1 MRKARGSTQ
10 ANGQPGPGAATR
22 GYRPIRDYA
31 AIGDCH
37 GAALVARDGGIDWC
51 CLRRHDADPV
61 FCRLLDAEKGG
72 FFAIR
77 PIGDYEVARSY
88 VERTNILRTI
98 FTTPTGQVALTDFMP
113 VGRRFGAST
122 HDYVSLNI
130 PNWLVRRIEGLS
142 GDCEVEV
149 VYRPSLDFARQTARL
164 TLADGRIQG
173 EGTPDLFADLAF
185 NIEGDV
191 ARATV
196 TIGPGERCDLVLA
209 GNSVQGEDPRH
220 RVDEVLAVT
229 QAFWREWIGYCRYG
243 GPHAD
248 MVRRSAL
255 VLKLLTYAPT
265 GALVAA
271 LTTSLPEQIGGER
284 NWDYR
289 FSWLRDSSF
298 TLYALAGLGYAGE
311 ARCYHDY
318 LARCLR
324 QTLPQVQIM
333 YGIGYEPDLV
343 ETNLDHLDGYQGSRP
358 VRRGNEAY
366 RQRQLDVYGQV
377 LDLALL
383 YEALGGRLDEPYR
396 RILGSLARY
405 AELHWAEPDQGLW
418 EMRGEPQHHVHGK
431 LMGWVALDR
440 AAKLLGG
447 GRDWSGT
454 AEKILQAIKE
464 QGVDPR
470 GGQLTQAFGS
480 SESDAAL
487 LLAPML
493 GVPLSPAT
501 IEQTVAAV
509 ERQLRHGD
517 FLHRYRSPDGLEG
530 EEGAFLICS
539 FWLVDA
545 LLAIDRGKEAHELFD
560 RLCAAANDV
569 GLFAEEIDPDDGAFL
584 GNFPQA
590 FTHLALIGSAVNLR
604 LYAKYGAAGVAGSY
618 ADRVRR
624 SVEATFGW
632 RGIWAAIKQ
641 CRMPLRLW
649 PSTQSYLLWP

>member
-1 MRKARGSTQ
+1 MQ
-10 ANGQPGPGAATR
+10 ANSRPESNAPTR

-51 CLRRHDADPV
+51 ALRRHDADPV

-77 PIGDYEVARSY
+77 PVGDYEVARAY
-88 VERTNILRTI
+88 VEGTNILRTV
-98 FTTPTGQVALTDFMP
+98 FTTPTGQFALTDFMP

-122 HDYVSLNI
+122 HDYVSLNVA
-130 PNWLVRRIEGLS
+130 NWLVRRIEGLV
-142 GDCEVEV
+142 GNCELEV
-149 VYRPSLDFARQTARL
+149 VYRPSVDFARKPAQL
-164 TLADGRIQG
+164 TLTEGRVRAG
-173 EGTPDLFADLAF
+173 GTPDLFADLAF
-185 NIEGDV
+185 ELEGDV
-191 ARATV
+191 ARATL
-196 TIGPGERCDLVLA
+196 TIGSGERRDLVLA
-209 GNSVQGEDPRH
+209 GNSVQGEDPR
-220 RVDEVLAVT
+220 RRIDEFLAVT
-229 QAFWREWIGYCRYG
+229 QAFWREWIAYCRYR

-255 VLKLLTYAPT
+255 ALKLLTYAPT
-265 GALVAA
+265 GAVVAA
-271 LTTSLPEQIGGER
+271 LTTSLPEQLGGER

-298 TLYALAGLGYAGE
+298 MLYALAGLGYAGE

-318 LARCLR
+318 LTRCLR
-324 QTLPQVQIM
+324 ETLPRVQIM
-333 YGIGYEPDLV
+333 YGIGYEAELV
-343 ETNLDHLDGYQGSRP
+343 ETELDHLDGYEASRP

-366 RQRQLDVYGQV
+366 SQRQLDVYGQV
-377 LDLALL
+377 FDLALI
-383 YEALGGRLDEPYR
+383 YDTLGGRLDKQYR
-396 RILGSLARY
+396 RILRSLADY

-418 EMRGEPQHHVHGK
+418 EMRGAPQHHVHGK

-440 AAKLLGG
+440 AAKLLGDD
-447 GRDWSGT
+447 RDWSGMANT
-454 AEKILQAIKE
+454 VLQAIKE
-464 QGVDPR
+464 QGVDAQ

-493 GVPLSPAT
+493 GVPLPRAT

-509 ERQLRHGD
+509 ERDLRHGD
-517 FLHRYRSPDGLEG
+517 FLWRYRSPDGLEG

-545 LLAIDRGKEAHELFD
+545 LLAIDRGKEAQELFD
-560 RLCAAANDV
+560 RLCASANDV
-569 GLFAEEIDPDDGAFL
+569 GLFAEEIDPESGAFL

-604 LYAKYGAAGVAGSY
+604 LYDRYGAAGVAGSY
-618 ADRVRR
+618 ADRARR

-632 RGIWAAIKQ
+632 RGLWAAIKQ
-641 CRMPLRLW
+641 CRAPARLW